1 MDVRRQFR
9 PHLKHLLM
17 LSGQTLGISKAEQK
31 TGAVPRGEQSSAE
44 GAGFVSAACGF
55 ALWLF

>member
-1 MDVRRQFR
+1 MF
-9 PHLKHLLM
+9 
-17 LSGQTLGISKAEQK
+17 SSQTLALSKAEQK
-31 TGAVPRGEQSSAE
+31 AGAVPQPEQSSAE

>member
-1 MDVRRQFR
+1 
-9 PHLKHLLM
+9 M
-17 LSGQTLGISKAEQK
+17 LSGQTLGIFKVEQK
-31 TGAVPRGEQSSAE
+31 AGAVHRREQTSAE